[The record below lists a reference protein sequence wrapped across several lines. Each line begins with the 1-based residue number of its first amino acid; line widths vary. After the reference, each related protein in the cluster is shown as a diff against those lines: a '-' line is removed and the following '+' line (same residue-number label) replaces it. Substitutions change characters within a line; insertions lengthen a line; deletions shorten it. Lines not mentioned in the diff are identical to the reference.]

1 VLRLD
6 GELPEGHKK
15 QKRND
20 SKDEEETLPKEI
32 VENEW
37 DENRDEKDRKAWC
50 GFMKPYGSSPVSM
63 LIGLSDDGKDAW
75 KISP

>member
-1 VLRLD
+1 VLWLD
-6 GELPEGHKK
+6 GELPEGYKK
-15 QKRND
+15 QKGNN
-20 SKDEEETLPKEI
+20 SKDEEDALPMEI

-37 DENRDEKDRKAWC
+37 DENRDEKDGKAGC
-50 GFMKPYGSSPVSM
+50 GFVKPYGFSPVSM